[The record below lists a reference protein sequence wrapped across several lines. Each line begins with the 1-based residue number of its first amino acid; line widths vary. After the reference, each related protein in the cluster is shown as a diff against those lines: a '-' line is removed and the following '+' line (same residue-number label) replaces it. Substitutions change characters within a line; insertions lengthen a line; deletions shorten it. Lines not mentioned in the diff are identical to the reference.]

1 MGGSSGEVAVNG
13 EGIGTVDEEL
23 FEGFVEDGVAVVGD
37 DFAEGLEDEPTVL
50 KEWVGN
56 LQVVGGYLCIVI

>member
-13 EGIGTVDEEL
+13 EGIGTADEEL
-23 FEGFVEDGVAVVGD
+23 LQGFVKDGVAVVGD
-37 DFAEGLEDEPTVL
+37 DFAEGFEDEPTFL
-50 KEWVGN
+50 QEWVGN